1 MITITGPV
9 SKEEVKMKIRRRVK
23 YENEMKMFDC
33 KKVCDRVETENVLEM
48 GEENS
53 YMKRLPL
60 AMSRVMFRFRARCIR
75 GVKYN
80 TKSSHTDLS
89 CRLCQGP
96 SIENQEHLL
105 ACEGTSFERRGLDLQ
120 REQDFVIFWLRVTAK
135 LSKLQDKRLSPGST
149 CDITIP
155 VISSGDSADS
165 YK

>member
-1 MITITGPV
+1 MLHITHIQSYISFITDELFGFTLESGCGYPVTGPV
-9 SKEEVKMKIRRRVK
+9 SKEDVKRTIRRRVT
-23 YENEMKMFDC
+23 YEIKMKMFEC
-33 KKVCDRVETENVLEM
+33 KKVRDRVETKNVLEM

-60 AMSRVMFRFRARCIR
+60 TKSRVMFRYRARCIR

-105 ACEGTSFERRGLDLQ
+105 TCEGTPSHMRRY
-120 REQDFVIFWLRVTAK
+120 EF
-135 LSKLQDKRLSPGST
+135 
-149 CDITIP
+149 
-155 VISSGDSADS
+155 
-165 YK
+165 